1 MGVSVVHT
9 IPFGVVSP
17 VLLQDA
23 AGYRIIDAKNA
34 AEFKKSRLV
43 KLVGQK
49 FCKLSDG
56 TRRFLEVFL
65 MRRTA
70 ETPAFMGGES
80 ARMTPSRPT
89 NGNIWTGTYARRL
102 NGLVHEHKEA
112 VEMFKAWKPKVKLVP
127 TPDNAN
133 VIQERAILFFPTAGL
148 TTKERR
154 ELYGVRAR

>member
-1 MGVSVVHT
+1 MVHT
-9 IPFGVVSP
+9 VPFGVTSP

-23 AGYRIIDAKNA
+23 AGYRIIDAKKA
-34 AEFKKSRLV
+34 AEFKKTRLV

-89 NGNIWTGTYARRL
+89 HGSVWQGTYARRL
-102 NGLVHEHKEA
+102 SGLVAGHKEA
-112 VEMFKAWKPKVKLVP
+112 EEIFKAWRPKMKLAP
-127 TPDNAN
+127 TPDNADIVN
-133 VIQERAILFFPTAGL
+133 ERAILFFPTAGL
-148 TTKERR
+148 TAKERR
-154 ELYGVRAR
+154 EIYGARSS